1 MSELFYGAA
10 MGFTAAML
18 LCATVDSV
26 SRRLAAG
33 ASVSVAGAP
42 VVLQPGDV
50 LLLRTD
56 RLLTDEE
63 RSHMEAA
70 IEKAGIK
77 AVIFG
82 RALEVAGL
90 VRHKA

>member
-1 MSELFYGAA
+1 MSDLFYGAVV
-10 MGFTAAML
+10 GFTAAML

-26 SRRLAAG
+26 SRRFAAG
-33 ASVSVAGAP
+33 ASVSVACAP

-56 RLLTDEE
+56 LLLTDEE
-63 RSHMEAA
+63 RNRMEAA
-70 IEKAGIK
+70 IERTGIK

-82 RALEVAGL
+82 RALDVAGL